1 MDSAAGSAKEA
12 RNRTTQAI
20 LPIRGKIINILK
32 ADLAKAMA
40 NVEIRSMITAFGL
53 DIKDGKIF
61 VDENK
66 LRYGKIIIM
75 SDADRT

>member
-1 MDSAAGSAKEA
+1 
-12 RNRTTQAI
+12 
-20 LPIRGKIINILK
+20 
-32 ADLAKAMA
+32 MA
-40 NVEIRSMITAFGL
+40 NAEIRSMITAFGL